1 LNDRLTTVCVLV
13 STTAADNSNSTAA
26 NDTGDSGNVGGS
38 VLQPNLAQSRS
49 DDFTLSTGVIGVSS
63 YI

>member
-1 LNDRLTTVCVLV
+1 MLV